1 MLNPIMKSAQSSDD
15 MFDVDLYLFDAS
27 GGKGRHTGVF
37 DQTGLISSI
46 VSPSL
51 PAARRSS
58 ASRRSPQQIG
68 FIPAR
73 RIPDA
78 PNKRKSCT
86 AV

>member
-1 MLNPIMKSAQSSDD
+1 MLNPILKSAQSSQDT
-15 MFDVDLYLFDAS
+15 FDVDLYLFDAS
-27 GGKGRHTGVF
+27 GGKGRHGSF
-37 DQTGLISSI
+37 QPDGLISSI